1 MTFYYVDLFST
12 QWHNLRT
19 MTIHPYEITPLTLLD
34 YPYKVACIFWYAGCN
49 LRCPYCYNPDVV
61 LGKPGSLDEMGFLMQ
76 RHKYLDGVVLSGGE
90 CTLNPEIEELCRAI
104 KSLNLLVKIDT
115 NGSKP
120 EVIKNL
126 IDKKLIDYVALDNK
140 NPEYKSDLLWPD
152 KTKLYDKFKET
163 VAILNDTKFHYE
175 IRTTVHP
182 DLLNEEDIIHMI
194 NDSKSLGYSG
204 TYYLQVYFHAA
215 KTLGNMNKPST
226 STDFDKIK
234 SGAELDF
241 EVRQA

>member
-1 MTFYYVDLFST
+1 M
-12 QWHNLRT
+12 
-19 MTIHPYEITPLTLLD
+19 
-34 YPYKVACIFWYAGCN
+34 K
-49 LRCPYCYNPDVV
+49 
-61 LGKPGSLDEMGFLMQ
+61 
-76 RHKYLDGVVLSGGE
+76 RHKFIDGVVLSGGE

-104 KSLNLLVKIDT
+104 KSFDLLVKIDT

-140 NPEYKSDLLWPD
+140 NPEYKSDLIWPD

-163 VAILNDTKFHYE
+163 VSILNDAKLPYE

-194 NDSKSLGYSG
+194 NDAKSLGYSE
-204 TYYLQVYFHAA
+204 TYYLQIYFHAA
-215 KTLGNMNKPST
+215 KTLGNMNNPST
-226 STDFDKIK
+226 STDFDKVK

-241 EVRQA
+241 EVRLA

>member
-1 MTFYYVDLFST
+1 
-12 QWHNLRT
+12 
-19 MTIHPYEITPLTLLD
+19 MTIHPYEITPFTLLD
-34 YPYKVACIFWYAGCN
+34 YPGKTSCIFWYAGCN

-61 LGKPGSLDEMGFLMQ
+61 LGKPGSLDEMGFLME
-76 RHKYLDGVVLSGGE
+76 RRKYLDGVVLSGGE

-104 KSLNLLVKIDT
+104 KSLNLSVKIDT
-115 NGSKP
+115 NGSRP
-120 EVIKNL
+120 DVVKNL

-163 VAILNDTKFHYE
+163 VNILNENKFPYE

-182 DLLNEEDIIHMI
+182 DLLNEEDLIHMI
-194 NDSKSLGYSG
+194 NDAKSLGYSG

-215 KTLGNMNKPST
+215 KTLGNMNKPT
-226 STDFDKIK
+226 SMTDFDKVK
-234 SGAELDF
+234 SAAELRV
-241 EVRQA
+241 EIRQA